1 MKATG
6 IISALT
12 VATILTGGAA
22 VAADKDLII
31 FDWAGYEDNNFYLS
45 YVEKHGDQPT
55 YSFFSDEE
63 YTSS

>member
-1 MKATG
+1 MKTIG

-22 VAADKDLII
+22 VAADKDLVI

-55 YSFFSDEE
+55 
-63 YTSS
+63 